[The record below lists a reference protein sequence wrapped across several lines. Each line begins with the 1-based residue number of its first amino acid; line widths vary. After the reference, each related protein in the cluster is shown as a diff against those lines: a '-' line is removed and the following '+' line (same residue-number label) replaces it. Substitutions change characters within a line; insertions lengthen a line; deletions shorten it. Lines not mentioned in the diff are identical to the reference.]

1 MYDVIDDDEYDVSDD
16 DEYDVSDDAM
26 YCYVIKIVYESS

>member
-1 MYDVIDDDEYDVSDD
+1 MYDVIDD

-26 YCYVIKIVYESS
+26 YCYVIKLVYESS

>member
-26 YCYVIKIVYESS
+26 YCYVIKLVYESS